1 MAVSVSTAFLK
12 ESFKWSLF
20 DRKKNLSKEIQII
33 ILLEE
38 FWGKTNPEDRN
49 QQIKMKTEGGII
61 KHVQYFITLKLFRV
75 HSPVILLLAGKGNGE
90 LCNGMEQSLEK
101 PGAGWSWLF
110 QRRLSLVCSH
120 IGTIPS
126 RKPKTVA
133 TVRNF
138 FSCQIHCLRL
148 LPSCL

>member
-1 MAVSVSTAFLK
+1 
-12 ESFKWSLF
+12 
-20 DRKKNLSKEIQII
+20 
-33 ILLEE
+33 
-38 FWGKTNPEDRN
+38 
-49 QQIKMKTEGGII
+49 MKTEGGII

-148 LPSCL
+148 LPSCLWYLLFAYNIFCTRFGPLLRWECMWLSRKAVLSRCWLSIYLTGNIKAVDV